1 MDAVPPSP
9 GVKKGDPA
17 GANLGTNVARAATHG
32 NHVEPAACG
41 WACKGVSRLRCQG
54 FTRIGA
60 LR

>member
-9 GVKKGDPA
+9 DVKKGDPA
-17 GANLGTNVARAATHG
+17 STNLGTNMTRAAIHG
-32 NHVEPAACG
+32 DHVEPTPDG
-41 WACKGVSRLRCQG
+41 WVCKGIRRSGCPG

>member
-9 GVKKGDPA
+9 DVKKGDPA
-17 GANLGTNVARAATHG
+17 STNLGTNMARTAILGDHT
-32 NHVEPAACG
+32 ELTACG
-41 WACKGVSRLRCQG
+41 WVCKGIGRLGCPG